1 MRTVHPELGLLGV
14 ERDHCCAYARWQP
27 ASTFRPLP
35 SKIDDWRSHVH
46 LVQKA
51 ALPAA
56 VCTELNLFLPEA
68 LTPPE
73 HPLDRLMLQATP
85 LAVVSEEVRA
95 ELLHCDVRVWTVGYH
110 RNPAL
115 LHISALGGAQP
126 PLWIEQVKEEF
137 TVLDSSDSGS
147 LRPQGRPPEMDWQ
160 GLGGDRDLLDR
171 ILRAAS
177 GGVLDEASIL
187 LARAIEQDGW
197 RSLTQTR
204 AARQAIRETI
214 EFVRANQHEE
224 RAHAYESLLYDQA
237 SFFRDRPLPAPDAA
251 HSAAV
256 ASLATESGPP
266 DVEVSG
272 MGRFYRE
279 VQPAVT
285 LCIVRPH
292 PNAGWL
298 SSLSREGLVPAGE
311 ARLLLPA
318 VHRYVQPRA
327 SGPWWDL

>member
-14 ERDHCCAYARWQP
+14 ERDHSCAYARWQP

-56 VCTELNLFLPEA
+56 VCTELDLFLPES

-85 LAVVSEEVRA
+85 LVVVSDEVRA
-95 ELLHCDVRVWTVGYH
+95 ELLHHGVRVWTVGYH

-126 PLWIEQVKEEF
+126 PLWIEQVREEF
-137 TVLDSSDSGS
+137 TVLDPSDSGS

-177 GGVLDEASIL
+177 DGVLDEASIL
-187 LARAIEQDGW
+187 LARQIEQDGW
-197 RSLTQTR
+197 RSLTETR
-204 AARQAIRETI
+204 ASRRGIRDTI
-214 EFVRANQHEE
+214 DFVRASQNEAWGHEC
-224 RAHAYESLLYDQA
+224 ESMLYDPVA
-237 SFFRDRPLPAPDAA
+237 FFHAQPPPDPDAA
-251 HSAAV
+251 HGAAV
-256 ASLATESGPP
+256 ASLSTESGPLE
-266 DVEVSG
+266 VEVSG
-272 MGRFYRE
+272 MGRFHRE

-285 LCIVRPH
+285 LRIARPN
-292 PNAGWL
+292 PSAGWL
-298 SSLSREGLVPAGE
+298 SSLSRDGLVAAGE

-327 SGPWWDL
+327 PGAWWDL